1 MTVTEWC
8 LVWRH
13 LFHHRR
19 LEADEGLELERLTG
33 HLPAPP
39 PSCPRRSRPTRHS
52 PVNRTPGVAVGVGDG
67 LKAAWCSRTPSTVT
81 HSRRLLMLLFVRVS
95 QAGDAAEAVTAAAVP
110 PPGDED
116 GCHEGRSRAMR
127 ALTHV
132 VALSRSGPPGGGA
145 DGLRQVCWWSG
156 MRVRDVGQSATR
168 IRALGG
174 WAPRC
179 AVWKP
184 ADIVV
189 RIPFAPR
196 GLAVGAQPS
205 DGAQVGRAAY
215 SWSVGRSPRRVRTG
229 GGASSGSTR
238 R

>member
-1 MTVTEWC
+1 
-8 LVWRH
+8 
-13 LFHHRR
+13 
-19 LEADEGLELERLTG
+19 
-33 HLPAPP
+33 
-39 PSCPRRSRPTRHS
+39 
-52 PVNRTPGVAVGVGDG
+52 
-67 LKAAWCSRTPSTVT
+67 
-81 HSRRLLMLLFVRVS
+81 MLLFVRVS

-110 PPGDED
+110 PPRRDED

-145 DGLRQVCWWSG
+145 DGLRQVC
-156 MRVRDVGQSATR
+156 RVVRHESARRGSIGDSDPRARRVGA
-168 IRALGG
+168 AL
-174 WAPRC
+174 R
-179 AVWKP
+179 VWKP

-205 DGAQVGRAAY
+205 DGARRWEERLTRGQLGALPVGSGQA
-215 SWSVGRSPRRVRTG
+215 V
-229 GGASSGSTR
+229 ASSGSTR